1 MEKIEIYIGC
11 DIKTYDVPYATARA
25 VEILLREHKTTERTN
40 EERLKEW
47 DKEWEERANNDRI

>member
-11 DIKTYDVPYATARA
+11 KIRTYSVPYATARA
-25 VEILLREHKTTERTN
+25 VETLLKEHKTTERTN

-47 DKEWEERANNDRI
+47 LEQLKEDDLK

>member
-11 DIKTYDVPYATARA
+11 KIRTYSVTYATARA
-25 VEILLREHKTTERTN
+25 VETLLNHSEFERTERPD

-47 DKEWEERANNDRI
+47 EQFKEDDLK